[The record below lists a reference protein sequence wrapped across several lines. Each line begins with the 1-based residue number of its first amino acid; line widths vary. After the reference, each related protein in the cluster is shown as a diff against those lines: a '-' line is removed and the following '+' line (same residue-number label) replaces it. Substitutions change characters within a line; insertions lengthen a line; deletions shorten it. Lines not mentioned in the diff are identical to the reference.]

1 MAVSEKHELE
11 FFLLRYVPDVVRGE
25 FVNVGLLM
33 YGESAGFADVQF
45 TKNWRRVF
53 CLDPGADV
61 EWLLAMERE
70 MRARVQDA
78 GSRADLLYRLQDLCS
93 NTIQLSPVT
102 GCLAEDAAAE
112 FRAMTKTYV
121 DPPAL
126 RAGKAAPS
134 ARQRI
139 VRALRSGFEKEGV
152 LNLMLRDVAVEEY
165 TYAGDPLKIDFAYR
179 GRSMGAPEAEI
190 IRMFQA
196 VSLSANVDAAKVLAY
211 SYPQMADGIR
221 RKENVGTSMTAVVE
235 DGLDMT
241 DEAILFVQAM
251 MERTKITV
259 ASVSD
264 VPGIA
269 QVARRELGV

>member
-1 MAVSEKHELE
+1 MAASKKHELE

-25 FVNVGLLM
+25 FVNFGLLM
-33 YGESAGFADVQF
+33 YGESAGFVDVRF
-45 TKNWRRVF
+45 TRDWRRVF

-70 MRARVQDA
+70 MRARVQDP
-78 GSRADLLYRLQDLCS
+78 GSRGDLLYRLQDLCS
-93 NTIQLSPVT
+93 NTVQLSPIA

-112 FRAMTKTYV
+112 FQALTKRYV

-126 RAGKAAPS
+126 RAGKSVPS

-139 VRALRSGFEKEGV
+139 VRALSGGFEKEGV
-152 LNLMLRDVAVEEY
+152 LGLMLRGVAAEEY
-165 TYAGDPLKIDFAYR
+165 TYKGDPLTVDFAYR
-179 GRSMGAPEAEI
+179 GRRVDAPETEI

-211 SYPQMADGIR
+211 SYPQIAEGIR
-221 RKENVGTSMTAVVE
+221 RKENVDASMTAVVE

-241 DEAILFVQAM
+241 DEAVLFVQAM

-264 VPGIA
+264 APEIA

>member
-1 MAVSEKHELE
+1 MAGSKQHELE

-33 YGESAGFADVQF
+33 YGEGAGFADVRF
-45 TKNWRRVF
+45 TRDWRRLF

-70 MRARVQDA
+70 MRARVQDP

-93 NTIQLSPVT
+93 NTIQLSPVA

-112 FRAMTKTYV
+112 FQALAKRYV

-126 RAGKAAPS
+126 HAGKSVPS

-139 VRALRSGFEKEGV
+139 VRALRGGFEREGV
-152 LNLMLRDVAVEEY
+152 LDLMLRDVAAEKY
-165 TYAGDPLKIDFAYR
+165 TYGGDPLKIDFAYR
-179 GRSMGAPEAEI
+179 GRRMDAPETEI

-196 VSLSANVDAAKVLAY
+196 VSLSSNVDAAKVLAY
-211 SYPQMADGIR
+211 SYPQIADGIAQ
-221 RKENVGTSMTAVVE
+221 KEKVGASMTAVVE

-241 DEAILFVQAM
+241 DEGVLFVQAM
-251 MERTKITV
+251 LERTNINV
-259 ASVSD
+259 ASVSE